1 MQFADIKKEVKAAVF
16 DAVRVDSADYFEGV
30 ILKKNLEE
38 LTARLNGIFGSALWP
53 SENALS
59 QETKDII
66 KDFGGIMPG
75 QTLYFCRQDNLSIF
89 VMLWP
94 WSDGQH
100 ITLKCGQK

>member
-1 MQFADIKKEVKAAVF
+1 MQFADLIKEVKAAVF
-16 DAVRVDSADYFEGV
+16 DQVRVDSEDYFEGV
-30 ILKKNLEE
+30 ILKENLEG
-38 LTARLNGIFGSALWP
+38 LITRLNGFFGPALWP
-53 SENALS
+53 SKNGLS
-59 QETKDII
+59 KETQNVI
-66 KDFGGIMPG
+66 KDFGGIMAG